1 MVIECTL
8 IAWFVE
14 EHLQEV
20 PSDFT
25 PIVQSPRKIG
35 GNKML
40 VDEME
45 SLESNVS
52 HGEDLKAKVMVNLQV
67 EVHKEKRTLFVGSSK
82 VVQAI

>member
-1 MVIECTL
+1 MVVESTL

-25 PIVQSPRKIG
+25 FMVWSPRKIA

-45 SLESNVS
+45 SFKNNVS
-52 HGEDLKAKVMVNLQV
+52 HGEDLEAKIMVNFQ
-67 EVHKEKRTLFVGSSK
+67 
-82 VVQAI
+82 I